1 MKKKIEVVAAVI
13 AYKKKVLAFQRGA
26 AKYDYVANKFEF
38 PGGKVEPGEDL
49 KRALKREL
57 AEELDLEVEVG
68 DYVTTVDHDYPDF
81 SIKMHCYIVKVIN
94 FDGTIRDHISYAHV
108 TLAEADNLDWI
119 EADRP
124 VLNLLRENYR
134 HVFL

>member
-13 AYKKKVLAFQRGA
+13 DYKGKILAFQRGA

-49 KRALKREL
+49 ERALKREL
-57 AEELDLEVEVG
+57 AEELDLDVQVG
-68 DYVTTVDHDYPDF
+68 DFVITIDHDYPDF
-81 SIKMHCYIVKVIN
+81 SIKMHCYIVKVVH
-94 FDGTIRDHISYAHV
+94 FDGMIKDHIGYAHV
-108 TLAEADNLDWI
+108 SLDEADDLDWI

-124 VLNLLRENYR
+124 VLNHLREKFR
-134 HVFL
+134 HVFC

>member
-68 DYVTTVDHDYPDF
+68 D
-81 SIKMHCYIVKVIN
+81 
-94 FDGTIRDHISYAHV
+94 
-108 TLAEADNLDWI
+108 
-119 EADRP
+119 
-124 VLNLLRENYR
+124 
-134 HVFL
+134 